1 MARPRMTQERRRQ
14 ILEAAAGV
22 IAERGACEA
31 RIADVAER
39 IGISPA
45 LILYYFPSKDALLA
59 EAIAHRDRQFFDEIS
74 VEIEGIGDAIEQ
86 LELLIA
92 ASCPPAAGLDRND
105 NEWQLWLETWSRS
118 RHVPD
123 LAAERRRMDEAL
135 REAIAGIVERGIEQG
150 SMRHGD
156 PASFSVML
164 SSLIDGLAIQV
175 LLQDPRVDSETMRSI
190 CLEVAK
196 RELSI

>member
-1 MARPRMTQERRRQ
+1 MTQERRRQ

-22 IAERGACEA
+22 IAERGTCDA

-59 EAIAHRDRQFFDEIS
+59 EAIAHRDREFFDEIA
-74 VEIEGIGDAIEQ
+74 VEIEGVESAIER

-92 ASCPPAAGLDRND
+92 ASCPPAEGLQRDD

-118 RHVPD
+118 RHVPE
-123 LAAERRRMDEAL
+123 LAAERSRMDELL
-135 REAIAGIVERGIEQG
+135 RATIADIVELGINQG
-150 SMRHGD
+150 TMKHPD
-156 PASFSVML
+156 PAAFSVML

-175 LLQDPRVDSETMRSI
+175 LLQDPRVDTATMQSI
-190 CLEVAK
+190 CLDVAR
-196 RELSI
+196 RELAI